1 MGAKLLLA
9 LCAVASLLPSCSVPH
24 NHVIKIQVFGQGLIL
39 MDIAVQK
46 VTFCD
51 LLTSKHGATTA
62 RLPQRQHPKVTAP
75 MNPDDDDNQFYA
87 AYENHECK
95 KCPPGTFV
103 LRPCTVPRT
112 EGTCQ
117 PCENNTYSKLS
128 NSFDYCFGCRACRSL
143 DEVEIKKCTATTNTK
158 CACMNGTFCSPDQPC
173 ETCTKC
179 MTSCGPG
186 EKKVQDCTPTSD
198 IQCVP
203 DATSSPPTTCTGF
216 WSCKRTQFLQYLQK
230 RSSPE
235 TSEEHDNML
244 NRQRNQRSEI
254 LSPRGSAANGQGRM
268 TPLTV
273 SPPAEEGRG
282 HAEMRKLVPGN
293 GRNPAETLS
302 QSFDAFINKVPPK
315 DWKRFM
321 RLLKLTDNEIDSAE
335 KSSQYGNEQHYQM
348 LRTWLDKNGQ
358 AATLSVLLDELSGMG
373 LKGIVEEVTSV
384 LIAQRLYVYE
394 E

>member
-203 DATSSPPTTCTGF
+203 DATSSPPTSSPGSGDHRLAFLFLLVPPVVGLVLAVVFCRKKTTTLINACTGF
-216 WSCKRTQFLQYLQK
+216 WSCK
-230 RSSPE
+230 
-235 TSEEHDNML
+235 
-244 NRQRNQRSEI
+244 
-254 LSPRGSAANGQGRM
+254 
-268 TPLTV
+268 
-273 SPPAEEGRG
+273 EGRG